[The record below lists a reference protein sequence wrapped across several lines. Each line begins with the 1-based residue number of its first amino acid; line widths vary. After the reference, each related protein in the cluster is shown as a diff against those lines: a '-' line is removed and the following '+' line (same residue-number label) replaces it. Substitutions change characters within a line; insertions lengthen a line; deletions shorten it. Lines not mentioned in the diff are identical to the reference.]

1 MAPADDA
8 SVALESLLARFA
20 DMVRQVSWRY
30 GLAAEDVDEIFQEV
44 RIRLWQARPGSENL
58 STLGASYVYR
68 TATSAAL
75 DVIRRRRA
83 RRESSIDAKRVSTE
97 VTLASTDSPESD
109 AERGELGD
117 QIWKAVDELP
127 KSRRSAVRMYLAG
140 YPREEI
146 GRTLGWTEPKT
157 RNLLYRG
164 LADLREL
171 LTKRGIGP
179 EARP

>member
-1 MAPADDA
+1 MSPTDA
-8 SVALESLLARFA
+8 ASAALEALLARFA

-30 GLAAEDVDEIFQEV
+30 GLPPQDVDEIFQEV
-44 RIRLWQARPGSENL
+44 RIRLWQARPAGENL

-68 TATSAAL
+68 TAVSAVL

-83 RRESSIDAKRVSTE
+83 KRESSIDAKRVSTE
-97 VTLASTDSPESD
+97 VALASVESPERD
-109 AERGELGD
+109 AEGSELGS
-117 QIWKAVDELP
+117 QIWRAVEELP
-127 KSRRSAVRMYLAG
+127 KSRRPAVRMYLAG

-146 GRTLGWTEPKT
+146 ARTLGWSEAKT

-171 LTKRGIGP
+171 LTARGIGP

>member
-1 MAPADDA
+1 MSPADDA

-30 GLAAEDVDEIFQEV
+30 GLPPEDVDEIFQEV

-58 STLGASYVYR
+58 SALGSSYVYR
-68 TATSAAL
+68 TAVSAAL
-75 DVIRRRRA
+75 DVLRRRRA
-83 RRESSIDAKRVSTE
+83 RRESSIDAKRASAEVS
-97 VTLASTDSPESD
+97 LASIESPERD
-109 AERGELGD
+109 AEGGELGD
-117 QIWKAVDELP
+117 QIWQAVAELP
-127 KSRRSAVRMYLAG
+127 KSRRSAVRMYLTG

-146 GRTLGWTEPKT
+146 ERTLGWTEAKT

-179 EARP
+179 ETRP